1 MTLDK
6 ILLTN
11 IKTYLVQTHQKQSTL
26 AAHLNLQRQT
36 VSKMLSG
43 TRTIT
48 AVEFKQIADF
58 LGVPM
63 EKLLEDPEPSS
74 EKDVMESFISRMDT
88 DGEKEAILLA
98 DELINMLLRQRNKVP
113 VTEE

>member
-11 IKTYLVQTHQKQSTL
+11 IKTYLTQTRQKQSAL
-26 AAHLNLQRQT
+26 AAHMNLKRQT

-63 EKLLEDPEPSS
+63 EKLLENPASS
-74 EKDVMESFISRMDT
+74 SPKDVIDTFVSRMNT
-88 DGEKEAILLA
+88 VNEKQAILLA
-98 DELINMLLRQRNKVP
+98 DELINMLLRQRNKLSIT
-113 VTEE
+113 TE